1 MSEKVKK
8 LIDPKVYK
16 KILEGLQLKSL
27 SVMKGQFTSSKE
39 NFIPNSEV
47 DISEKAQFEI
57 ESKNSIK
64 ILHNYNLKIK
74 NHKNK
79 KNILQINL
87 SFELVF
93 SSKETFTQ
101 EFFDVYKEDS
111 LPINTW
117 PYFREFVSSLI
128 QRMNFP
134 PLTLPL
140 FKGKHLH

>member
-1 MSEKVKK
+1 MSEKENK
-8 LIDPKVYK
+8 LIESKVYR
-16 KILEGLQLKSL
+16 KILVGLQLKNL
-27 SVMKGQFTSSKE
+27 SIMKGKFSSNKE
-39 NFIPNSEV
+39 NFVPNSEV
-47 DISEKAQFEI
+47 DIRDIALFTI

-64 ILHNYNLKIK
+64 IIHNYKLKIE
-74 NHKNK
+74 NNKNK
-79 KNILQINL
+79 KNILQIDL

-101 EFFDVYKEDS
+101 EFFDLYKEYS

-140 FKGKHLH
+140 FKSKIL

>member
-1 MSEKVKK
+1 MSEKEKR
-8 LIDPKVYK
+8 LSDTKVYM
-16 KILEGLQLKSL
+16 KILVGLQLKSL
-27 SVMKGQFTSSKE
+27 SVQKGKFSSSKE

-47 DISEKAQFEI
+47 DIRDTAQFKI

-64 ILHNYNLKIK
+64 MIHNYKLKIENSK
-74 NHKNK
+74 SK
-79 KNILQINL
+79 KNILQIDL
-87 SFELVF
+87 AFELVF

-111 LPINTW
+111 LPLNTW
-117 PYFREFVSSLI
+117 PYFREFVSSII

-140 FKGKHLH
+140 FKSRNF